1 MLDKKNNLL
10 AELDSELDKLEKFIE
25 VEKDENKLIELR
37 IRKKELWL
45 QKLELE
51 QYRESNY

>member
-10 AELDSELDKLEKFIE
+10 AELDSELNKLEKFIE
-25 VEKDENKLIELR
+25 IEKNENKLIELR
-37 IRKKELWL
+37 IRKKELLL